1 MKNHQRLQN
10 LRSIVFIVGIFL
22 LLFSLAMLIPAIT
35 NKCLSYKWKNFL
47 AGFIITCTS
56 GAIFILLGKL
66 SRLHGMPAIF
76 AITSCTWI
84 ALSLFAAIPF
94 YFDNLSYVDALF
106 ETISGIT
113 TTGATILM
121 ILKNNLQEYCYGEQC
136 YMAWGVLV

>member
-76 AITSCTWI
+76 AITSCIWI

-113 TTGATILM
+113 TTGATIFNDIEKQSPG
-121 ILKNNLQEYCYGEQC
+121 ILLWRAMLHG
-136 YMAWGVLV
+136 MGVLV